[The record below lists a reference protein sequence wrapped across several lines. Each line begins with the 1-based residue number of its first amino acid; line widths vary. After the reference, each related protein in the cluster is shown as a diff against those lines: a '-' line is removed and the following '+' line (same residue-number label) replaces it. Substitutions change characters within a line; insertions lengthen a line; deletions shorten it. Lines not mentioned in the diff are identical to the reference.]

1 MTSQAAPGSTG
12 EFKSKIR
19 DFSDLAADPLVLN
32 SILRLAPM
40 SVMRQRHLAEWRLSS
55 LASLTVSH
63 RPYQSSS
70 ENFATRVKP
79 SESGF
84 LESDSEIRQSG
95 KLISLQAIRYR
106 AAKVLRRKPPLDS
119 LFFRPVLLPD
129 ITRLSTIKSMSISRC
144 GQLLSHKWPSCDIKV
159 DSATERFLVSILG
172 AFGAGKDG
180 ARSFFRSIK
189 CFSVPPDFVSDRVL
203 LVDDSAMSSKY
214 HMIFSEDKH
223 PVIQLSDQLHPGGFL
238 CVSKAHLHDLRSN
251 QSTSLEVVCDIAG
264 LGQHPLVLLRHS
276 MTSSPAFANRKIVV
290 FAERFSLHSLNG
302 FGRTGSVPLEPDSI
316 ARFCEQDSFTRF
328 DAIIV
333 DCPEKPVVTTWTGNE
348 LMPWFHILL
357 KYTQSIL

>member
-1 MTSQAAPGSTG
+1 
-12 EFKSKIR
+12 
-19 DFSDLAADPLVLN
+19 
-32 SILRLAPM
+32 M
-40 SVMRQRHLAEWRLSS
+40 SVMSQRQLAEWRLSS
-55 LASLTVSH
+55 LTSLTVSD

-70 ENFATRVKP
+70 KDFATRVKP

-95 KLISLQAIRYR
+95 KLISLQAMRYR
-106 AAKVLRRKPPLDS
+106 ATKVLRKKPPLNS
-119 LFFRPVLLPD
+119 LFFKPVLLPD
-129 ITRLSTIKSMSISRC
+129 ITRLSAIKSMSISRC

-159 DSATERFLVSILG
+159 DSATEPFTVSILR
-172 AFGAGKDG
+172 AFGAGNHG

-214 HMIFSEDKH
+214 RMIFSEDKH

-238 CVSKAHLHDLRSN
+238 CVPKAHLHNLRSN

-264 LGQHPLVLLRHS
+264 LGQHPWVLLRHS
-276 MTSSPAFANRKIVV
+276 MTSSPAFADRKIVV
-290 FAERFSLHSLNG
+290 FAERYDLHSLNG
-302 FGRTGSVPLEPDSI
+302 FKRTDSIPLEPDLI
-316 ARFCEQDSFTRF
+316 ARFCEQNSFTKF
-328 DAIIV
+328 DAIII
-333 DCPEKPVVTTWTGNE
+333 DFPEKPVVTTWTGNE

-357 KYTQSIL
+357 KYAQSILWVTRNRLKTPFSNVAGSLLRTL